1 MLPVFAAHPRE
12 NTPVTA
18 TSLEQQAPA
27 LPTRQDHIPLGIA
40 YMIAASILFA
50 LSSAASKWLVA
61 TYPIGEV
68 LFSRALGSL
77 VLVSL
82 VVLPHTGLAVFR
94 TVRLRD
100 HLARGIS
107 QSFSQAFL
115 IIAFSLMPLATAT
128 AINFSAPLF
137 ATLASIFLLRERV
150 GLARWAT
157 LVVGFCG
164 VLIVT
169 RPGVGTFQLGALFAL
184 GNAILYGTVT
194 AGVRGMTATESTE
207 TLTMYQAALLTV
219 AFAMLLPFGAK
230 APSWIDAP
238 LLVFNGV
245 VNGIGQYWWTRALHL
260 APTSAVAPF
269 QYFSLVWAMILGFLI
284 WGDAPTVSLL
294 LGSAIVVASGLSLLW
309 RETRRRR

>member
-1 MLPVFAAHPRE
+1 
-12 NTPVTA
+12 VTA
-18 TSLEQQAPA
+18 TSLDQQAPTSPA
-27 LPTRQDHIPLGIA
+27 RRDHVPLGIV
-40 YMIAASILFA
+40 YMLAASVLFA

-82 VVLPHTGLAVFR
+82 VVLPNTGLAVFR
-94 TVRLRD
+94 TVRPRD
-100 HLARGIS
+100 HLARGVS

-115 IIAFSLMPLATAT
+115 IVAFSLMPLASAT

-207 TLTMYQAALLTV
+207 TLTMYQAVLLTV
-219 AFAMLLPFGAK
+219 VFAMLLPFGVK
-230 APSWIDAP
+230 APNWIDAP